1 MKLVHRS
8 LARNGPGSAKV
19 SPLPLPSPT
28 PPSLCS
34 LFHRP
39 GLAPGGIVL
48 VRLLICSPPCVQ
60 LLPEEEDDL
69 WHAYNLI
76 AVGDT
81 LQAVTVRW
89 VFRLRGARLDLGS
102 SSRVLN

>member
-1 MKLVHRS
+1 
-8 LARNGPGSAKV
+8 
-19 SPLPLPSPT
+19 
-28 PPSLCS
+28 
-34 LFHRP
+34 
-39 GLAPGGIVL
+39 
-48 VRLLICSPPCVQ
+48 VQ

-89 VFRLRGARLDLGS
+89 VFGIPFAWRSFRFSVQFTRSGLVAEASGDVQECL
-102 SSRVLN
+102 

>member
-1 MKLVHRS
+1 V
-8 LARNGPGSAKV
+8 
-19 SPLPLPSPT
+19 
-28 PPSLCS
+28 
-34 LFHRP
+34 
-39 GLAPGGIVL
+39 
-48 VRLLICSPPCVQ
+48 CVQ

-89 VFRLRGARLDLGS
+89 VLRLRGACLLRFWVQLTRCILAIHSVLREVQGCLGLRIPALALWVNFELLWIS
-102 SSRVLN
+102 FHDWYWEQS